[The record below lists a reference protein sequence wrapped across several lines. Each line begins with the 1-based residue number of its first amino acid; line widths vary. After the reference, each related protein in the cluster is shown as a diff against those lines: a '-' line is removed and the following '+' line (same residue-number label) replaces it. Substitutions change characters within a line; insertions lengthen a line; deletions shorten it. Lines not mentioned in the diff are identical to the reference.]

1 MAEVLNSEQIQQKV
15 SQIVSSTCWP
25 LCHFAFWELSMNRN
39 LRCSCYVYWVTVW
52 GNSIVCKWMYCDL
65 VQYII
70 QLKLLTE
77 WSVICRPLHLSQMQ
91 QQEFKKQKKVGKHY
105 WRFVWF
111 ICIMDQIWGQ
121 FAWMLAKSFF
131 FTFLRSKTKS
141 MLLKMQKRVGQ
152 YRQEYQIQTCFVV
165 CIKAVNFRLQ
175 LSWIIFW
182 PDWKFFH
189 T

>member
-1 MAEVLNSEQIQQKV
+1 
-15 SQIVSSTCWP
+15 
-25 LCHFAFWELSMNRN
+25 
-39 LRCSCYVYWVTVW
+39 
-52 GNSIVCKWMYCDL
+52 
-65 VQYII
+65 
-70 QLKLLTE
+70 
-77 WSVICRPLHLSQMQ
+77 MQ

-141 MLLKMQKRVGQ
+141 MLLKMQKRAGQ

-189 T
+189 TQNTWIKILWRHLYQVKKKAELTANVCKNEKLNLNKWKH